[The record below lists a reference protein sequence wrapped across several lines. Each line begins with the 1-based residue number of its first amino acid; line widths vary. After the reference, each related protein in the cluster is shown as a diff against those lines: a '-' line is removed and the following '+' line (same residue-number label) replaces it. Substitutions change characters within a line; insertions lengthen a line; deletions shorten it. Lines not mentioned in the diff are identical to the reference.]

1 MNENKKNKPVKFA
14 LDSSAAFYPYFTTR
28 KAQSMYCVGAVL
40 DGDIDREVLKRA
52 VNDALNRFPLYKT
65 KVIRGYGSYML
76 KSNDAEAEVFDL
88 DGKVLKPIDT
98 KLTHGYQFRL
108 ACRRDRLTLE
118 MFHALTDANG
128 AIAFLTAIIRRYRE
142 LCGVEFDGNCGVEA
156 WNAAPK
162 AGELED
168 GFKKY
173 YKRISLRELNLKG
186 MAGGVPHRI
195 KGTLLKDGY
204 ILEDGVM
211 DADKLLENARAMGV
225 SLTAYVAGAVAYG
238 IIRTSEVKRPI
249 VIMVPVNLR
258 KLFPTESLSNF
269 VTFVRLIVKK
279 EECASFEDCVK
290 TCAAQLKEK
299 AAKDKMQAFISTT
312 VRAQRNFIFRA
323 VPLFLKWI
331 LIRLGRL
338 FMKSRQTIIISNLGG
353 FDLPEQMGVDELL
366 VNLNVSANNVQNLG
380 IVSYRGRCKLTFTS
394 AIAELDMPRATFEI
408 LSEQGVNVAKTG
420 FIRNKDTDNAPSTNI
435 QEDKQYEKAKFRTTE
450 KTLS

>member
-40 DGDIDREVLKRA
+40 KEDINRDVLRRA
-52 VNDALNRFPLYKT
+52 VNDAINRFPLYKT
-65 KVIRGYGSYML
+65 RVIRGYGAYML
-76 KSNDAEAEVFDL
+76 KSNDAEIEVFDL

-98 KLTHGYQFRL
+98 RRTHGYQFRL
-108 ACRRDRLTLE
+108 ACRRNRLTLE

-142 LCGVEFDGNCGVEA
+142 LLGVEFDENCAIEA
-156 WNAAPK
+156 WNAAPREE
-162 AGELED
+162 ELED

-204 ILEDGVM
+204 ILKEGVA
-211 DADKLLENARAMGV
+211 DADKLIENARALGV
-225 SLTAYVAGAVAYG
+225 SLTAYIAGAVAYG
-238 IIRTSEVKRPI
+238 ILKTSDVKRPI
-249 VIMVPVNLR
+249 AIMVPVNLR
-258 KLFPTESLSNF
+258 KLFPSETLSNF

-279 EECASFEDCVK
+279 DECATFEECVK
-290 TCAAQLKEK
+290 TCAVQLKEK
-299 AAKDKMQAFISTT
+299 ASKEKMQAFISTT
-312 VRAQRNFIFRA
+312 VRAQRNVIFRA

-338 FMKSRQTIIISNLGG
+338 FMKSRQTIIISNLGNYT
-353 FDLPEQMGVDELL
+353 LPEQLGIDELL
-366 VNLNVSANNVQNLG
+366 VNLNVSPNNVQNLG
-380 IVSYRGRCKLTFTS
+380 VASYDGKCKLTFTS
-394 AIAELDMPRATFEI
+394 AIAELDMPLAVFDI
-408 LSEQGVNVAKTG
+408 LTERGVNVAKAG
-420 FIRNKDTDNAPSTNI
+420 FIRNKDTDNAPLTNI
-435 QEDKQYEKAKFRTTE
+435 QEDKQYEKAQLRTTE